1 MNRITV
7 KEDDQSTILGF
18 VIGILFTVLLIMRLF
33 ASSSTQQVTKDLVW
47 IFGLLACAG
56 YLFAFSTLKRK
67 VEFTLDEIIFTPLF
81 GKQKVWKYSDLSQVR
96 VLKKAFL
103 VYDMNGKRVL
113 MFEAQ
118 LMDQTDLIK
127 LLKSKDLM

>member
-67 VEFTLDEIIFTPLF
+67 VEFTPDEIIFTPLF